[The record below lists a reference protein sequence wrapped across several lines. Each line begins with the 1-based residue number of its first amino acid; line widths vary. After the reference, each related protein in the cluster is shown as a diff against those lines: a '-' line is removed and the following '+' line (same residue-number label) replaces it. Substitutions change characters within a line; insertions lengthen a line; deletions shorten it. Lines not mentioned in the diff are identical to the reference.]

1 MADITPNT
9 LIGEVLLE
17 YPEAQEI
24 MLKYFG
30 EEVACVMCPGQAFD
44 TFAMIADLHGIE
56 QEIVDEMLV
65 EMNLVVNDIKA
76 GQEEPSTHAISQ
88 EQRDQE
94 AGEGAGS
101 EKVAKPTTAF
111 DNIPTFDQL

>member
-44 TFAMIADLHGIE
+44 TFAMIAELHGIE
-56 QEIVDEMLV
+56 EEIVLEMLV
-65 EMNLVVNDIKA
+65 EMNTVVNQIKQDNATA
-76 GQEEPSTHAISQ
+76 GPS
-88 EQRDQE
+88 D
-94 AGEGAGS
+94 EGPV
-101 EKVAKPTTAF
+101 KVPAVPETAF